1 MKIKSTKSQGISIN
15 VVIIAVLALVVL
27 VVLTVIFT
35 DKVKIFSE
43 GLQSCAA
50 KQGHCSDKCTDNEAL
65 IANANCP
72 EGNDDK
78 SKKLCC
84 VAVFSNS

>member
-1 MKIKSTKSQGISIN
+1 MNSKSQGISIN

-50 KQGHCSDKCTDNEAL
+50 KQGQCVSKCEDGAIVFNT
-65 IANANCP
+65 NCP
-72 EGNDDK
+72 EGGPKENK
-78 SKKLCC
+78 ICC
-84 VAVFSNS
+84 VAVFK

>member
-1 MKIKSTKSQGISIN
+1 MKIKNTKSQGISIN

-27 VVLTVIFT
+27 VVLTFIFT
-35 DKVKIFSE
+35 GKVKIFSE

-50 KQGHCSDKCTDNEAL
+50 KQGHCSDKCSDNEAL

-72 EGNDDK
+72 EGGPKENK
-78 SKKLCC
+78 ICC
-84 VAVFSNS
+84 IAVFK